1 MSEAFPEVLPMAVSA
16 VMRDDPAMGNVRA
29 CAAAIA
35 VLATVSA
42 CAPTADNAATETR
55 NCSKDELTT
64 LYPGIFT
71 VGTDQPAY
79 PPWYVGDDP
88 ANGEGFESALAYAVA
103 GHLGY
108 GREEVR
114 WVRVPFNGALEPGP
128 KTYDANLSQFSIT
141 DQRRAAV
148 DFSSPYFNV
157 TQVVVTTETSPAANV
172 RSMADLRKVQLGVQV
187 GTTSHTAAIAIEGDV
202 PVEVY
207 NTNVDAKTAL
217 TNGEI
222 DALVADLPTAF
233 AVAGELRS
241 GTIVGQLPPGA
252 DDVEQFGIVLDKD
265 SSLTRCVSSVVDL
278 LRADGTLRTLER
290 EWLADAGTAPVLN

>member
-1 MSEAFPEVLPMAVSA
+1 
-16 VMRDDPAMGNVRA
+16 MGNGWRRA
-29 CAAAIA
+29 AVLAAIA
-35 VLATVSA
+35 VVTA
-42 CAPTADNAATETR
+42 CAPIADNASPEPR
-55 NCSKDELTT
+55 NCSKDQLST

-88 ANGEGFESALAYAVA
+88 ANGEGFESALAYTVA

-108 GREEVR
+108 GRDEVR

-148 DFSSPYFNV
+148 DFSAPYFDV
-157 TQVVVTTETSPAANV
+157 TQVVVTTKTSPAANV
-172 RSMADLRKVQLGVQV
+172 HSMADLKKVKLGVQV
-187 GTTSHTAAIAIEGDV
+187 GTTSHNAAIAIGGDV
-202 PVEVY
+202 PVAVY
-207 NTNVDAKTAL
+207 NTNADAKVAL

-241 GTIVGQLPPGA
+241 GTIIGQLPAEGN
-252 DDVEQFGIVLDKD
+252 VEQFGIVLDKD
-265 SSLTRCVSSVVDL
+265 SSLTRCVSSVVDS

-290 EWLADAGTAPVLN
+290 EWLAEAVKAPVLN

>member
-1 MSEAFPEVLPMAVSA
+1 MRNVCRRAAVTAALA
-16 VMRDDPAMGNVRA
+16 VV
-29 CAAAIA
+29 
-35 VLATVSA
+35 TA
-42 CAPTADNAATETR
+42 CAPIAENAAPQPR
-55 NCSKDELTT
+55 NCTKNELTT

-71 VGTDQPAY
+71 VGTDEPAY

-128 KTYDANLSQFSIT
+128 KTFDANLSQFSIT

-148 DFSSPYFNV
+148 DFSSPYFDV
-157 TQVVVTTETSPAANV
+157 TQIVVTTTASPAAGV
-172 RSMADLRKVQLGVQV
+172 RSLADLKKVQLGVQV
-187 GTTSHTAAIAIEGDV
+187 GTTSHTAAIAIDGDV

-207 NTNVDAKTAL
+207 NTNADAKVAL

-222 DALVADLPTAF
+222 DAMVADLPTAF
-233 AVAGELRS
+233 TVAGELRS
-241 GTIVGQLPPGA
+241 GTIIGRLPA
-252 DDVEQFGIVLDKD
+252 TTDHVEQFGIVLDKG
-265 SSLTRCVSSVVDL
+265 SSLTRCVSTVVDS
-278 LRADGTLRTLER
+278 LRADGTLTHLEH
-290 EWLADAGTAPVLN
+290 EWLAEAGRAPVLN